1 MLSKEEWNK
10 LQGNIRYIA
19 FHSKKYDEKIMV
31 EFHELLFVLSRCY
44 MLYFVKD
51 HSRDFPKKP
60 ELDDFLLKI
69 ERTFKITKPNQ
80 YLIENSEKF
89 IINEMELENL
99 PQVINE
105 VKEKAPIVKRDFAQ
119 LENTGLSKSQLI
131 FFFNFLKSMLFKLIY
146 PITLCDG
153 PIQKSDFRSQRSREK

>member
-1 MLSKEEWNK
+1 MLSKEEWSK

-19 FHSKKYDEKIMV
+19 FHSQKDDEKIMI
-31 EFHELLFVLSRCY
+31 EFHEFLFVLSRCY
-44 MLYFVKD
+44 KLYFFKYP
-51 HSRDFPKKP
+51 SLDFPKKT

-69 ERTFKITKPNQ
+69 ERTYKITKPNQ
-80 YLIENSEKF
+80 YLIDIYSEKF
-89 IINEMELENL
+89 ILNEMELENL

-131 FFFNFLKSMLFKLIY
+131 FFFIF
-146 PITLCDG
+146 
-153 PIQKSDFRSQRSREK
+153 